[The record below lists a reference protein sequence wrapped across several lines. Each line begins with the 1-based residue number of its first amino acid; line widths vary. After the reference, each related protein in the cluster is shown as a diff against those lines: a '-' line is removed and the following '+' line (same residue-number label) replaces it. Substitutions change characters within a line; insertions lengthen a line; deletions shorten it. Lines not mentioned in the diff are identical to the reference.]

1 VIGNGFNQLDGP
13 YTAFVI
19 GDYTGQTP
27 PPPNF

>member
-1 VIGNGFNQLDGP
+1 VGNGPNQLNGP

-27 PPPNF
+27 PPGTF